1 MDDILKQLY
10 NGEIY
15 PEEQY
20 HPILEEHKK
29 LQKKQYQKY
38 EDFISKIGSP
48 LDKEFERILDE
59 QFDILS
65 LDFFQMFSDGFRLGA
80 RMMIEVFEDKYQK

>member
-1 MDDILKQLY
+1 MNDILKQLY
-10 NGEIY
+10 SGEIY

-20 HPILEEHKK
+20 RPILEEHKA
-29 LQKKQYQKY
+29 LQRKQYKKY

-48 LDKEFERILDE
+48 LDKEFEHILDE
-59 QFDILS
+59 QLDILS

-80 RMMIEVFEDKYQK
+80 KMMVEIFEDKYQK

>member
-1 MDDILKQLY
+1 MNDILKQLY

-20 HPILEEHKK
+20 RPILEEHKE

-38 EDFISKIGSP
+38 EDFISKIGNL
-48 LDKEFERILDE
+48 LDKEFEKILDE

-65 LDFFQMFSDGFRLGA
+65 LEFLRCFLTVSA
-80 RMMIEVFEDKYQK
+80 